1 MIKKNFSLFL
11 LAIFIGAANLTAQD
25 LEEIL
30 DNHFEVIGMDEVLE
44 TNTVV
49 AKGKAVQM
57 GTEFPMILY
66 QKRPNKVRM
75 EAEIQ
80 GTKLVQAYNGE
91 NGWAIIPWTGS
102 LEPQDMTEDQTKSIK
117 LMGDMDGDLYNW
129 EEKGHTLTFEGEEE
143 MEGTPVY
150 KLRLE
155 KEDGDV
161 FTYYLDAE
169 NYVILRADS
178 KVDVQGTEVEASSYY
193 SNFKPVQGMI
203 MPHSIESKVN
213 DQVQSQIVIE
223 SYEIDSEID
232 DSMFEKPAETKE

>member
-1 MIKKNFSLFL
+1 MKKILSLALSAFL
-11 LAIFIGAANLTAQD
+11 LSAVNLTAQD

-44 TNTVV
+44 TNTMI
-49 AKGKAVQM
+49 AKGKAIQM
-57 GTEFPMILY
+57 GTEFPMVLY
-66 QKRPNKVRM
+66 QKRPNKIRM

-91 NGWAIIPWTGS
+91 NGWAIIPWAGS
-102 LEPQDMTEDQTKSIK
+102 MEPQDMTEEQAKSFK
-117 LMGDMDGDLYNW
+117 QMGDMDGDLYNW
-129 EEKGHTLTFEGEEE
+129 KEKGHTLTFEGEEE
-143 MEGTPVY
+143 MEGTPAY
-150 KLRLE
+150 KLKLE

-161 FTYYLDAE
+161 YTYYLDTE

-178 KVDVQGTEVEASSYY
+178 KVDVQGTEVESSSYF

-213 DQVQSQIVIE
+213 GQVQSQIVID

-232 DSMFEKPAETKE
+232 DSMFDKPAETEE

>member
-1 MIKKNFSLFL
+1 MKKILSLALSAFL
-11 LAIFIGAANLTAQD
+11 LSAVSLTAQD

-44 TNTVV
+44 TNTII
-49 AKGKAVQM
+49 AKGKAIQM
-57 GTEFPMILY
+57 GTEFPMVLF
-66 QKRPNKVRM
+66 QKRPDKVRM

-102 LEPQDMTEDQTKSIK
+102 MEPQDMTEDQTKSIK
-117 LMGDMDGDLYNW
+117 QMGDIDGDLYNW

-150 KLRLE
+150 KLKLE

-178 KVDVQGTEVEASSYY
+178 KVDMQGTEVEASSYF

-213 DQVQSQIVIE
+213 DQVQSQIVID
-223 SYEIDSEID
+223 SFEIDSEID
-232 DSMFEKPAETKE
+232 DSIFEKPAETEE

>member
-1 MIKKNFSLFL
+1 MMKKILSFVLSAFL
-11 LAIFIGAANLTAQD
+11 LSAVNITAQD
-25 LEEIL
+25 LKEIL
-30 DNHFEVIGMDEVLE
+30 DNHFEVIGIDEVLE

-49 AKGKAVQM
+49 ATGKAVQM
-57 GTEFPMILY
+57 GTEFPMVLY
-66 QKRPNKVRM
+66 QKRPGKVRM

-102 LEPQDMTEDQTKSIK
+102 MEPQDMTEEQEKSVK
-117 LMGDMDGDLYNW
+117 QMGEMDGDLYNW
-129 EEKGHTLTFEGEEE
+129 EDKGHTLTFEGEEE
-143 MEGTPVY
+143 MEGTPAY
-150 KLRLE
+150 KLRLV

-161 FTYYLDAE
+161 FTYYLDAD
-169 NYVILRADS
+169 NFVILRVDS
-178 KVDVQGTEVEASSYY
+178 KIDVQGTEVEASSYY

-213 DQVQSQIVIE
+213 DQVQSQIVID

-232 DSMFEKPAETKE
+232 DSMFEKPAETEK